1 MLFSEEASTFPS
13 LSFEPKSAELQKV
26 FVKVLLYER
35 KCKVPE
41 GNPGTYKRLAS
52 VFYQIDAFFTDLVAN
67 KNVKKL
73 FYTTKQTL
81 KLSTISTTLLSWH
94 PSNPREMS
102 SSLWMAYTNSSSH
115 QDFMSLN

>member
-13 LSFEPKSAELQKV
+13 LSFEPKSAELRKV

-52 VFYQIDAFFTDLVAN
+52 IFCQIDAFVTDLHSREQGVVLA
-67 KNVKKL
+67 
-73 FYTTKQTL
+73 TS
-81 KLSTISTTLLSWH
+81 STPLRRH
-94 PSNPREMS
+94 F
-102 SSLWMAYTNSSSH
+102 H
-115 QDFMSLN
+115 